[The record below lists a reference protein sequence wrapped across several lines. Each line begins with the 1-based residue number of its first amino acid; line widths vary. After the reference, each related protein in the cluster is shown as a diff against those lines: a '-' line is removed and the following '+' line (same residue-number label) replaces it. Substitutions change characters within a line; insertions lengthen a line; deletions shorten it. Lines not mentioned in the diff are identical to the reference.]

1 MTTLR
6 KRRFNMAFKGSA
18 MALALTAFAL
28 TACQTPGNDTTTA
41 PNQPTAGQQIT
52 TDTNPDDVNVQVG
65 DLTGNLEDYLGQTIS
80 VRGDLVEAVGE
91 NAFVIRGNGLFGGDD
106 VVVFNTTGAPL
117 VFPSEEIT
125 ERVQVTGEVRQV
137 VIGDLAR
144 QYGITLDEATYGDY
158 ENSPAIIA
166 ESVVMAPE
174 PGEISDNPE
183 AFYDQQIAVEGE
195 VGERYDNNT
204 FTIARAQFLGGSDI
218 LVVGDTPDMANLTDN
233 SDVVIMGTL
242 RPFNL
247 AEVERNYNLAWDANL
262 RETIQ
267 SDYGDNPMLVADQV
281 FPLSR

>member
-6 KRRFNMAFKGSA
+6 KRHFNQVFKGSA
-18 MALALTAFAL
+18 MALALAAFAL
-28 TACQTPGNDTTTA
+28 TACQTPGNNTTTA
-41 PNQPTAGQQIT
+41 PNQPTAGQRIT
-52 TDTNPDDVNVQVG
+52 TDTDPDDVNVQVG
-65 DLTGNLEDYLGQTIS
+65 DLTGNLEDYLGQTVS

-91 NAFVIRGNGLFGGDD
+91 NAFVIRGDGLFGGDD

-117 VFPSEEIT
+117 VFPSEDIT

-158 ENSPAIIA
+158 ENNPAIIA